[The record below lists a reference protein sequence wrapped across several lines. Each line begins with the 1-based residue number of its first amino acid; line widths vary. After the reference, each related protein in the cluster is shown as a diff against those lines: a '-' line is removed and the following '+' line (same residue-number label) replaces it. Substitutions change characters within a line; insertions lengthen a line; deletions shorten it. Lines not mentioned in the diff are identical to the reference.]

1 MAVVLLW
8 PFDFQSSDDS
18 GSLSLLLTP
27 LRLAAVL
34 QYSHSCLLV
43 FSLCLMIGKNVV
55 IKGNGSKYC
64 WLCFPL
70 NDSVEPL

>member
-8 PFDFQSSDDS
+8 PFDFQSSN

-43 FSLCLMIGKNVV
+43 FSLCLMTGKNIVF
-55 IKGNGSKYC
+55 KGNGSKYC
-64 WLCFPL
+64 RLCFPL
-70 NDSVEPL
+70 NDSMELL